1 MAYETDV
8 LIIGAGPTG
17 STTALA
23 LANSGVRCHIVSR
36 GNWMADSPRAHITNQ
51 RANEV
56 FRDLGISEDV
66 ARYASP
72 WEQMGDTTFTTSLA
86 GPELIRMR
94 TWGTGDDRRGDYLR
108 ASPCGMVDIIQPL
121 LEPILFQ
128 KAAEKG
134 ATFAFNTEYI
144 RHEQDADG
152 VTATLRDRLDGR
164 EFTVRARYM
173 VGADGARSS
182 VVDHLELPI
191 EGRMARAGTVYT
203 IFNADLSRYS
213 KHRPSILNW
222 IVTPDAS
229 FGEIGMGLLRAVR
242 PWTQWIAGWGF
253 DINKGDPDLSES
265 NVREKI
271 RILIGDPA
279 IEPDIVRTSVWYI
292 NQAYV
297 TQYSKGRVL
306 CGGDAVHRH
315 PPSSGLGNNTCV
327 QDGHNLGWKLAY
339 AVKGWAGPK
348 LLESY
353 SQERAPVGKQVVQRA
368 NQSRLDYAPLNAC
381 FRVQGAENPVAAG
394 IVRFRDPGPE
404 GVAARKAAQAALDLK
419 QTEYNAQGVE
429 MNQRYESSA
438 VDSGRGGEAGRMAAR
453 PRPLQSADDAT
464 GRQDPARMARRPGRY
479 AHVDAGRDREGSL
492 HRRDR
497 PRRHRLEGCGSPPRS
512 AVPADR
518 RDRLA
523 RSAGPVL
530 RVAARPR
537 DRRGRRAA
545 CATGR
550 SGGLAR
556 QGRNARPQGCRGEA
570 ERGDPRRSRPSKI
583 FLPFRARSSPNHRNP
598 AARRCSSD
606 NKPARHSHE

>member
-23 LANSGVRCHIVSR
+23 LANCGVRSHIVSR

-56 FRDLGISEDV
+56 FRDLGIAEDI
-66 ARYASP
+66 ARYSSP
-72 WEQMGDTTFTTSLA
+72 WELMGDTTFTTSLA
-86 GPELIRMR
+86 GSELIRMR

-134 ATFAFNTEYI
+134 ATFAFNTEYV

-164 EFTVRARYM
+164 EYTVRARYM
-173 VGADGARSS
+173 VGADGARSM
-182 VVDHLELPI
+182 VVDHLGLPI
-191 EGRMARAGTVYT
+191 EGQMARAGTVYT
-203 IFNADLSRYS
+203 DFNADLSRYS

-253 DINKGDPDLSES
+253 DISKGEPDLSPEAI
-265 NVREKI
+265 VPKI
-271 RILIGDPA
+271 KVLIGDPTVD
-279 IEPDIVRTSVWYI
+279 IDIVRTSIWYV

-297 TQYSKGRVL
+297 TQYSRGRVL

-353 SQERAPVGKQVVQRA
+353 SQERAPVGKQIVLRA
-368 NQSRLDYAPLNAC
+368 NQSRLDYTLLNAC
-381 FRVQGAENPVAAG
+381 FRVPGAENPVAAG
-394 IVRFRDPGPE
+394 IARFRDPGPD

-419 QTEYNAQGVE
+419 QTEYNAQGTE

-438 VDSGRGGEAGRMAAR
+438 VIPD
-453 PRPLQSADDAT
+453 
-464 GRQDPARMARRPGRY
+464 
-479 AHVDAGRDREGSL
+479 VGSEPEQW
-492 HRRDR
+492 RRDR
-497 PRRHRLEGCGSPPRS
+497 GLYNQPTSRPGAKIPHAWLVDRDGVRVSTLDVTGKCLFSVVTGLAGAAWQEAALRLDLPF
-512 AVPADR
+512 
-518 RDRLA
+518 
-523 RSAGPVL
+523 L
-530 RVAARPR
+530 RVVVTGSEAQDLYCEWQRIREIEEAGVLLVRPDGVVAWR
-537 DRRGRRAA
+537 DMEG
-545 CATGR
+545 T
-550 SGGLAR
+550 SDI
-556 QGRNARPQGCRGEA
+556 GEA
-570 ERGDPRRSRPSKI
+570 LNRLSVAIRTILDISDLSAIPREKPTQPSKPSGTQL
-583 FLPFRARSSPNHRNP
+583 FA
-598 AARRCSSD
+598 
-606 NKPARHSHE
+606 

>member
-23 LANSGVRCHIVSR
+23 LANCGVRCHIVSR

-56 FRDLGISEDV
+56 FRDLGIAEDV

-72 WEQMGDTTFTTSLA
+72 WELMGDTTFTTSLA
-86 GPELIRMR
+86 GSELIRMR

-108 ASPCGMVDIIQPL
+108 ASPCGMVDIIQPM

-134 ATFAFNTEYI
+134 ATFAFNTEYV

-164 EFTVRARYM
+164 EYTVRTRYM
-173 VGADGARSS
+173 VGADGARSM
-182 VVDHLELPI
+182 VVDHLGLPI
-191 EGRMARAGTVYT
+191 EGQMARAGTVYT
-203 IFNADLSRYS
+203 VFNADLSRYS

-229 FGEIGMGLLRAVR
+229 FGEIGMGLLRAVH

-253 DINKGDPDLSES
+253 DISKGEPDLSPDAI
-265 NVREKI
+265 VPKI
-271 RILIGDPA
+271 KVLIGDPSVD
-279 IEPDIVRTSVWYI
+279 IDIVRTSIWYV

-353 SQERAPVGKQVVQRA
+353 SQERAPVGKQIVLRA

-381 FRVQGAENPVAAG
+381 FRVQGALNPVAAG
-394 IVRFRDPGPE
+394 IARFRDPGPD

-419 QTEYNAQGVE
+419 QTEFNAQGTE

-438 VDSGRGGEAGRMAAR
+438 VIPDVGAEPEKWRRDCGLYNQPTSRPGAKIPHAWLVDCYGLRVSTLDVTGKGLFTVVTGLAGAAWKEAALRLDLQFLRVVVTGSPEAQDLYCEWQRIREIEEAGVLLVRPDGVVAWRDKDGTSDAGEAF
-453 PRPLQSADDAT
+453 
-464 GRQDPARMARRPGRY
+464 
-479 AHVDAGRDREGSL
+479 
-492 HRRDR
+492 
-497 PRRHRLEGCGSPPRS
+497 
-512 AVPADR
+512 
-518 RDRLA
+518 DRL
-523 RSAGPVL
+523 SAAIRTVL
-530 RVAARPR
+530 DLTDLSAIPR
-537 DRRGRRAA
+537 EKPPA
-545 CATGR
+545 
-550 SGGLAR
+550 
-556 QGRNARPQGCRGEA
+556 
-570 ERGDPRRSRPSKI
+570 PSKPSGAPL
-583 FLPFRARSSPNHRNP
+583 FA
-598 AARRCSSD
+598 
-606 NKPARHSHE
+606 

>member
-36 GNWMADSPRAHITNQ
+36 SNWMADSPRAHITNQ

-56 FRDLGISEDV
+56 FRDLGIAEDV

-72 WEQMGDTTFTTSLA
+72 WELMGDTTFTTSLA

-134 ATFAFNTEYI
+134 ATFAFNTEYVS
-144 RHEQDADG
+144 HEQDADG
-152 VTATLRDRLDGR
+152 VTATLRDRLDKR
-164 EFTVRARYM
+164 EYTIRAKYM

-182 VVDHLELPI
+182 VVEHLGLPI
-191 EGRMARAGTVYT
+191 EGQMARAGTVYT
-203 IFNADLSRYS
+203 IFNADLTRYS
-213 KHRPSILNW
+213 QHRPSILNW

-229 FGEIGMGLLRAVR
+229 FGEIGMGLLRAIR

-253 DINKGDPDLSES
+253 DINKGEPDLSES
-265 NVREKI
+265 NVRDKI
-271 RILIGDPA
+271 KILIGDDA
-279 IEPDIVRTSVWYI
+279 IEPEIVRSSVWYI
-292 NQAYV
+292 NQAYA
-297 TQYSKGRVL
+297 TQYSKGRVF

-348 LLESY
+348 LLESF
-353 SQERAPVGKQVVQRA
+353 SQERMPVGKQVVQRA
-368 NQSRLDYAPLNAC
+368 NQSRADYAPLHAC
-381 FRVQGAENPVAAG
+381 LRVPGADNPVAAG
-394 IVRFRDPGPE
+394 IARFRDPGPE

-438 VDSGRGGEAGRMAAR
+438 VI
-453 PRPLQSADDAT
+453 ADKGAE
-464 GRQDPARMARRPGRY
+464 PE
-479 AHVDAGRDREGSL
+479 VW
-492 HRRDR
+492 RRDR
-497 PRRHRLEGCGSPPRS
+497 DLYHQPATRPGAKTPHAWLVGKDGRRVSTLDVTGKGLFTVVTGLAGTAWREVVRRLDLPFLRLVVTGSPDAQDLYWEWQRLREIEEAGALLVRPDGVVAWRQMDAAADMADAEQRLS
-512 AVPADR
+512 AALCAVLDMPSLSAIQRERQAVPAKPD
-518 RDRLA
+518 
-523 RSAGPVL
+523 SAPL
-530 RVAARPR
+530 FA
-537 DRRGRRAA
+537 
-545 CATGR
+545 
-550 SGGLAR
+550 
-556 QGRNARPQGCRGEA
+556 
-570 ERGDPRRSRPSKI
+570 
-583 FLPFRARSSPNHRNP
+583 
-598 AARRCSSD
+598 
-606 NKPARHSHE
+606 

>member
-23 LANSGVRCHIVSR
+23 LANCGVRSHIVSR

-56 FRDLGISEDV
+56 FRDLGISDDV

-72 WEQMGDTTFTTSLA
+72 WEQMGDTTFSTSLA
-86 GPELIRMR
+86 GQELIRMR

-108 ASPCGMVDIIQPL
+108 TSPCGMVDIIQPL

-128 KAAEKG
+128 KAADQG
-134 ATFAFNTEYI
+134 ATFAFNTEYVS
-144 RHEQDADG
+144 HEQDDDG
-152 VTATLRDRLDGR
+152 VTTTLRDRLDGH
-164 EFTVRARYM
+164 EYTVRTKYM
-173 VGADGARSS
+173 VGADGARSM
-182 VVDHLELPI
+182 VVDHLGLPI
-191 EGRMARAGTVYT
+191 EGQMARAGTVYT
-203 IFNADLSRYS
+203 VFNADLSRYS
-213 KHRPSILNW
+213 NHRPSILNW

-253 DINKGDPDLSES
+253 DISKGEPDLTPD
-265 NVREKI
+265 VILPKI
-271 RILIGDPA
+271 RVLIGDPSVD
-279 IEPDIVRTSVWYI
+279 IDIVRTSIWYV

-327 QDGHNLGWKLAY
+327 QDGHNLSWKLAY

-353 SQERAPVGKQVVQRA
+353 SQERAPVGKQIVLRA

-394 IVRFRDPGPE
+394 IARFRDPGPE

-438 VDSGRGGEAGRMAAR
+438 VI
-453 PRPLQSADDAT
+453 PDDGA
-464 GRQDPARMARRPGRY
+464 
-479 AHVDAGRDREGSL
+479 EL
-492 HRRDR
+492 EKWRRDR
-497 PRRHRLEGCGSPPRS
+497 DLYNQPTSRPGAKIPHAWLVGADGVRVSTLDVTGKGLFPVVTGLAGTAWKDAVQRLDLPFLRIVVTGSSEAQDLYCEWQRIREIEEAGALLVRPDGVVAWRDKDGTFDAGEATDRLSNAIRTVLDLADLS
-512 AVPADR
+512 AVR
-518 RDRLA
+518 REKETEA
-523 RSAGPVL
+523 SKP
-530 RVAARPR
+530 
-537 DRRGRRAA
+537 
-545 CATGR
+545 
-550 SGGLAR
+550 SGTPLFA
-556 QGRNARPQGCRGEA
+556 
-570 ERGDPRRSRPSKI
+570 
-583 FLPFRARSSPNHRNP
+583 
-598 AARRCSSD
+598 
-606 NKPARHSHE
+606 